1 MFRNKNGWRGEKVS
15 IPQVRQQY
23 TMVSMMEDMVFRF
36 NKVELRQ
43 EVWSR
48 RQVAKKNNLYMEE
61 WLTGKI
67 IL

>member
-1 MFRNKNGWRGEKVS
+1 
-15 IPQVRQQY
+15 
-23 TMVSMMEDMVFRF
+23 MVSMMEDMVFRF